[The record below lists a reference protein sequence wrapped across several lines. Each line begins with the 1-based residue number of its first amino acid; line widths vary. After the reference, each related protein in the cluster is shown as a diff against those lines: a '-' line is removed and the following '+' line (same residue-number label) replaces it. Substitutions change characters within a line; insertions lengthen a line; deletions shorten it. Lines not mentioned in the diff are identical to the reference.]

1 MTSNWEGEAK
11 VIKEI
16 QFSRIFSTP
25 DQVNNIYKLIYFH
38 DIEVNKIR
46 LKKLSA

>member
-38 DIEVNKIR
+38 DINKIR